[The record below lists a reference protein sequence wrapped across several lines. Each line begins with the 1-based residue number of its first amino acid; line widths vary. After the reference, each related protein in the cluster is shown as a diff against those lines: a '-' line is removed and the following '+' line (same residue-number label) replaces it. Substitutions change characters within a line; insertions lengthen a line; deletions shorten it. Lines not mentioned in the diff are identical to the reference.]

1 MNLQAFQQKKFKHK
15 FFAKW
20 LEKTALNEQLD
31 TLDRQIENRVRYRV
45 IQKAFMMLRAGVKAQ
60 IVER

>member
-1 MNLQAFQQKKFKHK
+1 MNLQAFQQKKFKGK

-45 IQKAFMMLRAGVKAQ
+45 IQKAFLMLKSGVKAQ
-60 IVER
+60 IISR